1 MIRSCVLETCRN
13 TFQAKRSDAR
23 YCSASCRAAAS
34 RLRRAAGISSTIS
47 PVRRLSPAPARPT
60 PSVAVVPPSL
70 IQELSMLRDR
80 LEALERRILLD
91 RKATTERIELHDHSL
106 EGLKHALTTLQKRL
120 KELGTQGVESERSI
134 TRLSRQV
141 EEFEERSPPQ
151 PPTNPDNELNRR
163 LGKVENLIAQMSRE
177 LHAQARRINKLDQSA
192 ADAVLVLARLRE

>member
-1 MIRSCVLETCRN
+1 
-13 TFQAKRSDAR
+13 
-23 YCSASCRAAAS
+23 
-34 RLRRAAGISSTIS
+34 
-47 PVRRLSPAPARPT
+47 
-60 PSVAVVPPSL
+60 
-70 IQELSMLRDR
+70 MLRDR